1 MLPVTPVDCQPVT
14 IVKQIQQIFD
24 AELQSMKIEME
35 IRETPSF
42 GDLEIDWVRADP
54 SRISQILIN
63 LLSNA
68 IKFLDNRPERKITL
82 TLSASTTPPKHDA
95 VPLYSPELDSEPDSR
110 DLYLSFSINDTGP
123 GLKPAEM
130 AALFQRFS
138 QATPRT
144 HVTYGGSGLGLF
156 ISKRLVE
163 LQGGRIYVD
172 STEGKGS
179 TFSFFIKVERSTV
192 IGSQKKSPTFAI
204 KRNEKSVSDKDG
216 NQVHVLVVEV
226 RNKVSMLTSGQLNQP
241 EITQTATRHFRV
253 SSFSSKPGARSV

>member
-1 MLPVTPVDCQPVT
+1 MLQVTPVDCEPMT

-24 AELQSMKIEME
+24 AELQSKRIEVA
-35 IRETPSF
+35 IIQDHSYQ
-42 GDLEIDWVRADP
+42 DLDIQWVRADP

-68 IKFLDNRPERKITL
+68 IKFLDNRPVRKITL
-82 TLSASTTPPKHDA
+82 ELSASVTAPKPDATPLH
-95 VPLYSPELDSEPDSR
+95 SPEVEVDPNSQ

-123 GLKPAEM
+123 GLKQAEM

-172 STEGKGS
+172 SVEGKGS
-179 TFSFFIKVERSTV
+179 TFSFYIKVERSTKNSKQPPAP
-192 IGSQKKSPTFAI
+192 IAEKK
-204 KRNEKSVSDKDG
+204 EDVVHVDG
-216 NQVHVLVVEV
+216 AHTHVLVIEV
-226 RNKVSMLTSGQLNQP
+226 
-241 EITQTATRHFRV
+241 
-253 SSFSSKPGARSV
+253 FSPRFFHG